1 MKLFKHNIIS
11 VALII
16 AALVVL
22 FSSLLPIKAGAESY
36 SNGDEKTILVD
47 KTLRSVHEKE
57 YKDNILSSDKTFY
70 EDDLI
75 EFKIKIENSGDVD
88 LKNIDVV
95 DKLPPF
101 LRVIFNPGTYN
112 ETDNQVEWTID
123 ELKAGEAEEFLIRC
137 QIDESDEVYSLTK
150 ETNVAEACVDGICD
164 EDDAIYYIGN
174 GVSIP
179 EAGDP
184 SLIIKTGLA
193 LSSIAGGFL
202 LRKKARGY

>member
-1 MKLFKHNIIS
+1 MKQVKHKIIS

-36 SNGDEKTILVD
+36 SSDDEKTIIVD
-47 KTLRSVHEKE
+47 KKLRSVHDNE

-75 EFKIKIENSGDVD
+75 EFKIRIENSGDTM
-88 LKNIDVV
+88 LKNIKVV

-101 LRVIFNPGTYN
+101 LKVIFNPGTYN

-123 ELKAGEAEEFLIRC
+123 ELDAGEAEEFLIRC
-137 QIDESDEVYSLTK
+137 QIDQSDEVYSLTK
-150 ETNVAEACVDGICD
+150 ETNVAEACVDEICD
-164 EDDAIYYIGN
+164 NDDAIYYIGN

-179 EAGDP
+179 SAGDP
-184 SLIIKTGLA
+184 SLIIKTGLV
-193 LSSIAGGFL
+193 LSSITAGFF